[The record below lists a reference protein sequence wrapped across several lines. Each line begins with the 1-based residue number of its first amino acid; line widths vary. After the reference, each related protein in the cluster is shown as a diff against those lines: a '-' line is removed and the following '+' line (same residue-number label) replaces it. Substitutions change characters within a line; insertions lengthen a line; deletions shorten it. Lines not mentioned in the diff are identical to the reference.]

1 VLNSLFPGKGATFP
15 LHCLDDPGIHRGPP
29 GMDFD
34 SCNGAIEAL
43 QQTPD
48 MKFVKLNLIHTHA
61 HVAVDLNSQKSA
73 DDMDA

>member
-1 VLNSLFPGKGATFP
+1 
-15 LHCLDDPGIHRGPP
+15 
-29 GMDFD
+29 MDFD

-48 MKFVKLNLIHTHA
+48 TKFVKLNLIHTHG
-61 HVAVDLNSQKSA
+61 HVAVDPNSQKSA

>member
-1 VLNSLFPGKGATFP
+1 
-15 LHCLDDPGIHRGPP
+15 
-29 GMDFD
+29 MDFD